1 MRNVKHITMKV
12 IFYRY
17 NNFDNSK
24 CKRKFPYEGKS
35 TVHKKLN
42 KITQK

>member
-1 MRNVKHITMKV
+1 MRNVKLITMKV

-17 NNFDNSK
+17 NKFDNSK
-24 CKRKFPYEGKS
+24 CKRKFPYEGLS
-35 TVHKKLN
+35 TVQIKLN